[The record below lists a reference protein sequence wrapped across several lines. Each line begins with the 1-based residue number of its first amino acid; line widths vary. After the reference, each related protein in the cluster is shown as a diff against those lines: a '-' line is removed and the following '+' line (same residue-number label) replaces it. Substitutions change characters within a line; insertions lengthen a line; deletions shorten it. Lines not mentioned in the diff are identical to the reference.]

1 MLNNPEPNTRYI
13 VDGNKIYDTDHLG
26 RVVRVEAMLKLDT
39 LDRNT
44 YQQLKAGKQ
53 GIDGDE
59 GGHLIASI
67 LNGSGEKINL
77 LPMNSN
83 LNRGEWKALENRW
96 ANALQDDK
104 TVKVKIESVYQGTD
118 IRPESFDVLYSIDN
132 SRWVKTEFLNQV
144 GG

>member
-1 MLNNPEPNTRYI
+1 
-13 VDGNKIYDTDHLG
+13 
-26 RVVRVEAMLKLDT
+26 
-39 LDRNT
+39 
-44 YQQLKAGKQ
+44 
-53 GIDGDE
+53 
-59 GGHLIASI
+59 
-67 LNGSGEKINL
+67 
-77 LPMNSN
+77 MNSN

-132 SRWVKTEFLNQV
+132 SRWVKTVLLNQA